1 MGTEPS
7 LALQALPRARLLS
20 SKYTE
25 VFTQVAGKVQPG
37 RGGEKDWRECYGRG
51 RDPVAMGG
59 YESSREKVSS
69 SQTLQYTR
77 THVHM
82 HAHTHHTC
90 IHVCTHIYTHTHTH
104 TFLRGHPF
112 PKCSRPDIYKA
123 VTLGTLQWGD
133 SGRGFLPTCLI

>member
-7 LALQALPRARLLS
+7 LALQALPRARLLF

-59 YESSREKVSS
+59 YESSKEKVSS
-69 SQTLQYTR
+69 SQTLQYTH

-82 HAHTHHTC
+82 HAHTHTTDVYMHAHT
-90 IHVCTHIYTHTHTH
+90 YTHT
-104 TFLRGHPF
+104 
-112 PKCSRPDIYKA
+112 C
-123 VTLGTLQWGD
+123 TLTL
-133 SGRGFLPTCLI
+133 S